1 MSDEKPF
8 AEYGTTDEDGDG
20 YPVRMI
26 GAATYYCG
34 SQNGAYLDAF
44 NINSAV
50 SARERKAAAK
60 ALRDYADER
69 EAEARSFPLG
79 ATFSGGGLDDA
90 PMFDV
95 QMREVRSLRSR
106 AAAIEGGAT

>member
-50 SARERKAAAK
+50 AARERKAAAK
-60 ALRDYADER
+60 ALREVATQ
-69 EAEARSFPLG
+69 FG
-79 ATFSGGGLDDA
+79 AKSRTA
-90 PMFDV
+90 KWINA
-95 QMREVRSLRSR
+95 R
-106 AAAIEGGAT
+106 AAALEGGAL